1 MRYRKNGIF
10 HLQIRDEPVYTL
22 ETHALYVNDE
32 NKFIKNLKSSL
43 QKALNFFCQRGITVF
58 GRGEVLDQVI

>member
-1 MRYRKNGIF
+1 MRYRKNGIL

-22 ETHALYVNDE
+22 ETHALYVNDD

-43 QKALNFFCQRGITVF
+43 QKALIFFSKGASLF
-58 GRGEVLDQVI
+58 LEEVKC